1 MRAQSV
7 IRSTF
12 TTISHSVT
20 VAAGV
25 FAPGHLGEL
34 TRIVPFELVGAVLAD
49 TGRVERWRRMLPSR
63 VGLYLVLALALFPQL
78 GYQGV
83 WAKLTAA
90 LDGQAACPS
99 NKALRDL
106 RRRPT
111 AAPVKALF
119 ELLAGPLGYRCMP
132 GVYFA
137 GYCTVAFAACRSI
150 KVPDTDRNRGWLG
163 KLKAALG
170 QTGYP
175 AIQLMTL
182 METGT
187 GLTSCPRGRPDPHIP
202 RRRASSPPCSRR
214 CPGRRAPARR

>member
-1 MRAQSV
+1 MRAISV
-7 IRSTF
+7 IRSTL

-49 TGRVERWRRMLPSR
+49 TGRVARWRRMLPSR
-63 VGLYLVLALALFPQL
+63 VGLYFVLALALFPQL
-78 GYQGV
+78 GYLEV

-99 NKALRDL
+99 SKALRDL

-137 GYCTVAFAACRSI
+137 GYRSI

-182 METGT
+182 VETGT

-214 CPGRRAPARR
+214 CLGRRAPVRR